1 MLELYLLLGLAGIGY
16 VVSTAPAPSAYAG
29 QRRPRSQGAVPP
41 GSSANT
47 MYDSTYSR
55 TADAVTRRRARDKYQ
70 RSTRPPSDE
79 GGVMSRTHNVYSS
92 LSGVEMPASE
102 FNHNNMMPFFSG
114 APKQNMDFRANDA
127 LLENFAGASQG
138 SAACSKREITP
149 MFAPGESAEGPL
161 QNVDDFW
168 QSRMVPGTMRN
179 NEVPVAQVRVGP
191 GLSASGEFGAQPNS
205 KAAGYE
211 DLERELTRD
220 KTIDELRS
228 VDRPKISFRGRMLD
242 GSRTPQVGKPGKTTR
257 NIVPAFKA
265 NTFEDMLPT
274 SAPNVKDPWTP
285 LPDLRDTNRTGEGGE
300 YMGAAGAASRAKHP
314 LPYCQQAL
322 RDVKPRMEAFGVH
335 NAVVATGTGTADD
348 YGRGGMYARANER
361 MATGTST
368 TMGNV
373 ASGVQ
378 AMIAPLLDMVRPT
391 RKSFTDSYGSAYA
404 RLQPM
409 VPDKQTVHDPNM
421 WVARTTIK
429 ETNIHD
435 SEWMNLK
442 GAERSGV
449 YDPDD
454 PARMTLRQTLTN
466 AGISGEGNLH
476 GNKFKGK
483 AYDPDEVARVTVKQ
497 TTERNDSEGNVDA
510 VTKRRGGYQ
519 ATPYKAAQTQRQAL
533 ADHEYFGDAARTA
546 ADGYK
551 VASFDARPTQKHA
564 TSQRS
569 HIGVAQD
576 TSKQT
581 PMSYDDMYNASMNDV
596 KQLLLRGRV
605 PTTVGA
611 KRNPAP
617 DSVHQ
622 VRHKPVL
629 AQSARMHSA
638 TPGQRPHPVQ
648 TAAPGA
654 PSMQRPASGDR
665 LDDRLDSS
673 VLRSLQT
680 NPYHI
685 DIRAPAAAAR
695 M

>member
-1 MLELYLLLGLAGIGY
+1 MLELYLLLGLAGVGY
-16 VVSTAPAPSAYAG
+16 VISTSPAAPGQG
-29 QRRPRSQGAVPP
+29 QRQQRSRGAPPP

-47 MYDSTYSR
+47 VYDSTYSQ
-55 TADAVTRRRARDKYQ
+55 TADAVTRRRARDKYL

-92 LSGVEMPASE
+92 LSGVEMPAGE
-102 FNHNNMMPFFSG
+102 FSHNNMTPFLSG
-114 APKQNMDFRANDA
+114 SPTQNMNFRANDA
-127 LLENFAGASQG
+127 ILENFAGASQG
-138 SAACSKREITP
+138 SAACSKRETTP
-149 MFAPGESAEGPL
+149 MFAPRESAEAPL

-179 NEVPVAQVRVGP
+179 NEVPVQQVRVGP
-191 GLSASGEFGAQPNS
+191 GLSADGEFGAQPNS

-228 VDRPKISFRGRMLD
+228 VDRPKLSFGGRMLD
-242 GSRTPQVGKPGKTTR
+242 GSKTPRVGRPGRTTR
-257 NIVPAFKA
+257 QIVPGFKA
-265 NTFEDMLPT
+265 NTVDDMLPT
-274 SAPNVKDPWTP
+274 SATNVKDAWTP
-285 LPDLRDTNRTGEGGE
+285 LPEVRDTNRMAGNE
-300 YMGAAGAASRAKHP
+300 YVGAAGAASRAKHP

-322 RDVKPRMEAFGVH
+322 RGVKPRMEGFGVH

-348 YGRGGMYARANER
+348 YGRGTMYTRANER
-361 MATGTST
+361 MATGAST
-368 TMGNV
+368 PMGNV

-391 RKSFTDSYGSAYA
+391 RKSFTDSYGSAFA

-409 VPDKQTVHDPNM
+409 VPDKPTVHDPNM

-476 GNKFKGK
+476 GNHFKGK

-497 TTERNDSEGNVDA
+497 TTERNDGEGNVDA

-519 ATPYKAAQTQRQAL
+519 ATPYEAAQTQRQAL

-569 HIGVAQD
+569 HIGTAQD

-581 PMSYDDMYNASMNDV
+581 PMSYDDVYNASLNDCR
-596 KQLLLRGRV
+596 QHLLRGRV

-617 DSVHQ
+617 ESVHQ

-629 AQSARMHSA
+629 AQSARTHSGA
-638 TPGQRPHPVQ
+638 PGHRPHPVQ
-648 TAAPGA
+648 SAALSA
-654 PSMQRPASGDR
+654 PSMQRPSGGDR

-673 VLRSLQT
+673 VLRSLDS

-685 DIRAPAAAAR
+685 DIRAPATPAR